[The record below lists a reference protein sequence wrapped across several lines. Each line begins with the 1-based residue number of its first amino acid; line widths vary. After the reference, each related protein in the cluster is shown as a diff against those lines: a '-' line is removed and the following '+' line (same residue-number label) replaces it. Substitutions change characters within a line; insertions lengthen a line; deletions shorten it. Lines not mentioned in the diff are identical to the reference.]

1 MGNRLGTH
9 EGYVILRGGRF
20 EVTEWEDEVRF
31 FCQEIL
37 KARISIVGRERRKY
51 GEEALFAALITCL
64 AGCRMIQRLEG
75 EPGITCSRAGL
86 QNGERIPVAWRLPI
100 FYFGFRPEMFNV
112 LGIEVSVPFGIDST
126 SNLTFAIGTFVRLD
140 VEE

>member
-75 EPGITCSRAGL
+75 EPGITCS
-86 QNGERIPVAWRLPI
+86 VAWRLPI